1 MTPHRSARRTGA
13 RAAIAVLAT
22 TSLVLAACGDD
33 DTSADD
39 GDAAAAAA
47 EIGVSGAWARTSPA
61 VADAGAV
68 YLELTNTGELDDA
81 LVGASVDISVAGVTE
96 IHETKPVGDDGDGT
110 DGGDGMDGGTDD
122 GDGMDGG
129 SDDGDRMD
137 GGDGMDGGGMME
149 MRPVDRIEVPAGE
162 TVALEPGGYHVMLKE
177 LVAPLEDGA
186 TVEVTLV
193 FEESDEQ
200 LVTADVGDA
209 AP

>member
-22 TSLVLAACGDD
+22 TALVLAACGDD
-33 DTSADD
+33 DTSVDD

-47 EIGVSGAWARTSPA
+47 EIEVSGAWARTSPA

-81 LVGASVDISVAGVTE
+81 LVGASVDPSVAGVTE
-96 IHETKPVGDDGDGT
+96 IHETKPVGDGGDMD
-110 DGGDGMDGGTDD
+110 DGGAGDDGMDDGGAGD
-122 GDGMDGG
+122 DGMDGG
-129 SDDGDRMD
+129 SDDD
-137 GGDGMDGGGMME
+137 GDGMDGGGMME

-177 LVAPLEDGA
+177 LVAPLADGA